1 MLGIDAFLAMRL
13 KTEVDKRNAQQQATY
28 PRQLWKTGG
37 WQFSPQY
44 LLNER
49 SNPMTLCPVALVA
62 GCQKCPIV
70 ALCPLK
76 GIIGDYQKPEAA
88 PPPPTEPP
96 AKGKK

>member
-1 MLGIDAFLAMRL
+1 MRGIDAFLSRRL
-13 KTEVDKRNAQQQATY
+13 TTAVDNRNVQQQATY

-96 AKGKK
+96 APRKK

>member
-1 MLGIDAFLAMRL
+1 MLGIDAFLSRPV
-13 KTEVDKRNAQQQATY
+13 KTDVNSRNAQQQATY
-28 PRQLWKTGG
+28 PRQLWKTRS

-76 GIIGDYQKPEAA
+76 GVIGDYQKPEAV

-96 AKGKK
+96 APRKK